1 MLLRVIFFSYLH
13 IVLCII
19 MKKSILQVPLL
30 ALTALVLGSC
40 NNGASKNNSV
50 NRLDGMTMAVADTS
64 AQTIKFGNT
73 LFSLPSPYHLT
84 MMIKTTGARFNESLL
99 NKIENNQNYS
109 RTYKKC
115 VNLGVYGADLAYM
128 NIYEQSPLII
138 NLFSVIKNIAND
150 LDLTSAFSSSLVER
164 VEKNVDNTDSLL
176 HIMSSTYR
184 DVDMYLKE
192 SQRQREG
199 ALVLAGGWIESM
211 YIMTQLAKENRD
223 EMLVQRIGESRQPL
237 ENLIKILSPYYSAD
251 EEIGSLVDSLIEL
264 TNDFDEVEQQYTYV
278 VPEIDIDKKMTI
290 VKSVTKSVVPEP
302 VLKGITQ
309 KVEAIRKQIIS

>member
-1 MLLRVIFFSYLH
+1 MR
-13 IVLCII
+13 
-19 MKKSILQVPLL
+19 KTILQVPLL
-30 ALTALVLGSC
+30 AMTAVMLSSC
-40 NNGASKNNSV
+40 YNGAQKNNAV
-50 NRLDGMTMAVADTS
+50 KQLDEATMAIDTS

-99 NKIENNQNYS
+99 NKIDNNQNYT
-109 RTYKKC
+109 RRYKKC

-150 LDLTSAFSSSLVER
+150 LDLTSAFSSSLVDR
-164 VEKNVDNTDSLL
+164 VEKNVDNADSLL
-176 HIMSSTYR
+176 RIMSSTYR

-199 ALVLAGGWIESM
+199 ALVLAGGWIEAM
-211 YIMTQLAKENRD
+211 YIMTQLAKGNNYD
-223 EMLVQRIGESRQPL
+223 ILVQRIGESRQPL
-237 ENLIKILSPYYSAD
+237 ENLIKILSPYYSD
-251 EEIGSLVDSLIEL
+251 DKEIGALVDSLIEL

-302 VLKGITQ
+302 VLNSITQ

>member
-1 MLLRVIFFSYLH
+1 MRIPIISVSLFALSMLF
-13 IVLCII
+13 
-19 MKKSILQVPLL
+19 
-30 ALTALVLGSC
+30 ASC
-40 NNGASKNNSV
+40 NSSAPKSGSV
-50 NRLDGMTMAVADTS
+50 GHLSDSDISVDTL

-84 MMIKTTGARFNESLL
+84 MMIKTTGAKFNESLL
-99 NKIENNQNYS
+99 NPVESNQRYTS
-109 RTYKKC
+109 IYKKC

-164 VEKNVDNTDSLL
+164 VENNVDNADSLL
-176 HIMSSTYR
+176 RIMSSTYR
-184 DVDMYLKE
+184 DVDVYLKE

-199 ALVLAGGWIESM
+199 ALVLAGGWIEAM
-211 YIMTQLAKENRD
+211 YIMTQLAKEKHD

-237 ENLIKILSPYYSAD
+237 ENLIKILSPYYSED
-251 EEIGSLVDSLIEL
+251 VEIGVLVDSLIAL

-278 VPEIDIDKKMTI
+278 VPEIDIDQKMTI
-290 VKSVTKSVVPEP
+290 VKSVTKVVVPAS
-302 VLKGITQ
+302 VLKDITR
-309 KVEAIRKQIIS
+309 KVEAIRKQIVS